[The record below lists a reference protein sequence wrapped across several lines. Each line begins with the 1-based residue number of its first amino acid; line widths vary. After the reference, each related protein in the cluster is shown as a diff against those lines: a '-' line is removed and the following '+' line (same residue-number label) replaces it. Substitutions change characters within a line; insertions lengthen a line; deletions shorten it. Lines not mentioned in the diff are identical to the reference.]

1 MGAQPPKGGNGL
13 DFGIAGVAAIT
24 VIAYIV
30 GLAATGA
37 HQAVKQMTCHE
48 NGTCGE

>member
-1 MGAQPPKGGNGL
+1 MP
-13 DFGIAGVAAIT
+13 DFPAGDAISAAAVGIVS
-24 VIAYIV
+24 